1 MTLTKRIVQFMLF
14 AGMSCLALMPRQIL
28 ANDVSRS
35 LQWALNTAPP
45 FHIVSG
51 PYRNQGICDS
61 LMLAVES
68 ALPAYKP
75 QRSLMPQTRIGMM
88 FERDVNQCF
97 PCMIHRDNDPE
108 LRTLLSEPTHTYQP
122 HGIITRPE
130 VAQQLREL
138 YGDPVPLRKLLAS
151 NDFRLGQPAGR
162 QYGSLQSILNAYEGD
177 DSYRVIR
184 TGEHATTAILE
195 MILAKR
201 IHYTIDY
208 HSLLRYHQKNHQG
221 ELEFVQ
227 LQENQGQF
235 VLGAIGCTNNTWG
248 REVIAEINA
257 NISTIRQDPRFL
269 QSLNLWFENQAS
281 LLDY

>member
-1 MTLTKRIVQFMLF
+1 MTLTKSIAQFTIF
-14 AGMSCLALMPRQIL
+14 AGMLCLVLMPRQIL

-45 FHIVSG
+45 FHIVAG

-68 ALPAYKP
+68 ALPDYEA
-75 QRSLMPQTRIGMM
+75 QRSLMPQTRIGML
-88 FERDVNQCF
+88 FDRDVNQCF
-97 PCMIHRDNDPE
+97 PCMIHRNNGPE
-108 LRTLLSEPTHTYQP
+108 LRTVLSEPTHTYQP

-130 VAQQLREL
+130 IARQFRET
-138 YGDPVPLRKLLAS
+138 YGEPVPLKALLAS

-162 QYGSLQSILNAYEGD
+162 QYGTLQPILDAYEGD

-195 MILAKR
+195 MILAER

-208 HSLLRYHQKNHQG
+208 HSLLQYHRKNHQG
-221 ELEFVQ
+221 DLEFLQ
-227 LQENQGQF
+227 LEENQGLV
-235 VLGAIGCTNNTWG
+235 VLGAIGCTNNDWG
-248 REVIAEINA
+248 RGVIADINA

-269 QSLNLWFENQAS
+269 QSLNLWVDNPAS
-281 LLDY
+281 LLDH